1 MDVYIN
7 TNGFYD
13 TDDPCP
19 KCGWMVDIVDYD
31 DDSFKCSCTQC
42 KKRWSEKRLKKIK
55 KGIDSPDH

>member
-19 KCGWMVDIVDYD
+19 KCGWIVDIVDYD
-31 DDSFKCSCTQC
+31 DDSYECYCSQC
-42 KKRWSEKRLKKIK
+42 KKRWSEKI
-55 KGIDSPDH
+55 IPSMVND